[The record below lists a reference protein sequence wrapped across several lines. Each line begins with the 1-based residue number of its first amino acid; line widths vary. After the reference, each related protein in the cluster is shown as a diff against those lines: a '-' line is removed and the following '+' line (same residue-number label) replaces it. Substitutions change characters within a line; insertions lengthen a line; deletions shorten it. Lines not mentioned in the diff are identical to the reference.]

1 MFLTK
6 DDINRLKYS
15 LINEGIKD
23 SELPKTDV
31 ISEGD
36 FVSIVQ
42 NGENKRIA
50 LKDLDKDNS
59 IPLSNIDGI
68 FFNLSSYE

>member
-6 DDINRLKYS
+6 DDINRLKYN
-15 LINEGIKD
+15 LINNGIKD

-31 ISEGD
+31 IFEGD

-50 LKDLDKDNS
+50 LKDLDKDTS
-59 IPLSNIDGI
+59 ISLADVDSI

>member
-6 DDINRLKYS
+6 DDINRIKYS
-15 LINEGIKD
+15 LIKGGIKD
-23 SELPKTDV
+23 SELPKTDI

-50 LKDLDKDNS
+50 LKDLDKDSS
-59 IPLSNIDGI
+59 ISLADVDGI
-68 FFNLSSYE
+68 FLNLTSYE

>member
-15 LINEGIKD
+15 LINNSIKD
-23 SELPKTDV
+23 SELPKTDE
-31 ISEGD
+31 IFEGD

-50 LKDLDKDNS
+50 LKDLDKDSS
-59 IPLSNIDGI
+59 IPLSDVDGI
-68 FFNLSSYE
+68 FLNLTSYE

>member
-15 LINEGIKD
+15 LINNSIKD
-23 SELPKTDV
+23 SELPKTDE

-50 LKDLDKDNS
+50 LKDLDKDSS
-59 IPLSNIDGI
+59 IPLSDVDGI
-68 FFNLSSYE
+68 FLNLTSYE

>member
-6 DDINRLKYS
+6 DDITRLKYS
-15 LINEGIKD
+15 LINNSIKD
-23 SELPKTDV
+23 SELPKTDE

-50 LKDLDKDNS
+50 LKDLDKDSS
-59 IPLSNIDGI
+59 IPLSDVDGI
-68 FFNLSSYE
+68 FLNLTSYE